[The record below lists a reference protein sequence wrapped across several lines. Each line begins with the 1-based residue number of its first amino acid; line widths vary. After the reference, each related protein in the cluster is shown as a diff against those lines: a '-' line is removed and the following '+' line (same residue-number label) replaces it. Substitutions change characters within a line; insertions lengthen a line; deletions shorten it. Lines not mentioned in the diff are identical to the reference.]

1 MRFALRRKLL
11 SDFVDVF
18 QRRQQSWLNLTLPKT
33 FLQRIWQFKFWIQL
47 TCFKTWMQYH
57 VTYRANY
64 FVLNGPFPASLF
76 SSFQYS

>member
-33 FLQRIWQFKFWIQL
+33 FLQRIWQNLSF
-47 TCFKTWMQYH
+47 
-57 VTYRANY
+57 
-64 FVLNGPFPASLF
+64 GF
-76 SSFQYS
+76 S